1 MSRACLRERANPNH
15 HRHIQQLRYLSRSAS
30 PHLGDVEVP
39 LAVETSIQ
47 IGRSM
52 KQLLYLLS
60 GSAVQSRQGFLW
72 LRQGLHHSGPTF
84 R

>member
-1 MSRACLRERANPNH
+1 
-15 HRHIQQLRYLSRSAS
+15 
-30 PHLGDVEVP
+30 
-39 LAVETSIQ
+39 
-47 IGRSM
+47 M